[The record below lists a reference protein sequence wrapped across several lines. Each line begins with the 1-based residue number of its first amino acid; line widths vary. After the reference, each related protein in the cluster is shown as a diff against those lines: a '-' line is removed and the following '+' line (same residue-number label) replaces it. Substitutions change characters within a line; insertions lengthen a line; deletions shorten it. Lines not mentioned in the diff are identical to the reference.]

1 MEILIKAMNW
11 LKEFILS
18 IRKIKAK
25 NKKIRLPNLRVTK
38 NLVSNIDKESLQS
51 HKEETEYEK
60 AIQSHQQN
68 EDIGHNQSNS
78 DIPIMKEIYKENI
91 NIKRKEILT
100 ELEKLIEDYCNE
112 GYNQES
118 ELYLMAQKRYKDL
131 IELNTVTIL
140 KEYLEYRLNFWIFIS
155 ELKKS

>member
-11 LKEFILS
+11 LKEFVLS

-38 NLVSNIDKESLQS
+38 NLVSNKDQESIQN
-51 HKEETEYEK
+51 HTEETEYEK
-60 AIQSHQQN
+60 AIQIHHQN
-68 EDIGHNQSNS
+68 EVNCYNQSNS

-100 ELEKLIEDYCNE
+100 ELDKWIEDYCND

-131 IELNTVTIL
+131 IELEWG
-140 KEYLEYRLNFWIFIS
+140 KSIS
-155 ELKKS
+155 FERDIEIQGFNWTRMR